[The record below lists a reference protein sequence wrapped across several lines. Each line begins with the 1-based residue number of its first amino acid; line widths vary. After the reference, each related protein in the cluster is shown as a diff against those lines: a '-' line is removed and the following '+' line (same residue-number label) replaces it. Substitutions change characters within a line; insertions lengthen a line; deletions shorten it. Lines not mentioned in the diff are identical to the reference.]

1 MILVFDTETTGFP
14 KRMDPDNQSVQP
26 HIVELACAWFDVS
39 DSGEK
44 QWYGSFSSL
53 VRPQGWEIPQAAIDI
68 HGITNEIAQQG
79 GLPISEVMGC
89 LLGMMR
95 KADLVAAHN
104 ISFDLSML
112 DIECSR
118 LDYPKVY
125 LEKSMFCTMKEST
138 NIVKLP
144 PNPGFSGHKWPNLG
158 EAYQFFTGRQ
168 LQESHRAM
176 SDVQACIEIF
186 LHLRDRW
193 ECYLKG

>member
-14 KRMDPDNQSVQP
+14 KRMVPGNLSVQP

-53 VRPQGWEIPQAAIDI
+53 VRPQGWEIPKEATDI
-68 HGITNEIAQQG
+68 HGITNGIAQQG
-79 GLPISEVMGC
+79 GLPICEIMGC
-89 LLGMMR
+89 VLGLMR
-95 KADLVAAHN
+95 KADLIVGHN
-104 ISFDLSML
+104 ISFDIAML

-138 NIVKLP
+138 DIVRLP
-144 PNPGFSGHKWPNLG
+144 PNPGFGGYKWPTLG
-158 EAYQFFTGRQ
+158 EAYSFFTGREF
-168 LQESHRAM
+168 QETHRALN
-176 SDVQACIEIF
+176 DIQACIEIF
-186 LHLRDRW
+186 PHLRDRW
-193 ECYLKG
+193 ERYLKG